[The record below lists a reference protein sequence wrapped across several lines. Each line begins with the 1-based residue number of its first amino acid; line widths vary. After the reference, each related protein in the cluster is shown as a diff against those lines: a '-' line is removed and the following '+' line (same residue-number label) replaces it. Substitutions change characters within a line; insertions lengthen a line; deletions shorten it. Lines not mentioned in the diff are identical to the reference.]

1 MLDYLFVRWLYNDSQ
16 EYDWLAIE
24 GEKSMTSRRVVHEY
38 VTWAAIFGMT
48 LIRKPKVARDNVI

>member
-16 EYDWLAIE
+16 EYDRLAIE

-48 LIRKPKVARDNVI
+48 LSLIHI